1 MTLAELLQQ
10 ARERLTTLLAAR
22 QSATDALTTLRSQL
36 DAEGSTVTT
45 EQVREAIAARDA
57 FDPQIEEARARVAE
71 LQDELARDEAATAL
85 AREHAPAAPSRASGV
100 QVGAEPETYRRHG
113 EHSYFR
119 DLWMATNYGRRES
132 IERLVRNDREVEHAV
147 RSSDEVRA
155 QMRAI
160 GTTDGAGGE
169 FVPPVWLVNEF
180 EALARPGRVIANRI
194 RNEPLPAGTDSISLP
209 RVTGGASTA
218 EQTTQGNA
226 LSETDMTTGSA
237 TSAVATIGGVQT
249 VNLQLVEQSPINID
263 TIVLQDL
270 ADDYAVRIDTFVI
283 SNNAANKRG
292 LLNVTGINAITYTDA
307 TPTVPEVWPKLVDGK
322 RQVHNGRYK
331 PAQEVYMTPTRW
343 AWFEAALDANN
354 RPFVSDSMASAI
366 PLLGISEGAVPEGFV
381 GTIRGLSLPVFAD
394 ANIPSNLGA
403 GTNEDR
409 IIVIR
414 KDDVTLYEGARK
426 AEAFRETKA
435 KEAQVVFRL
444 YAYAALMSERAP
456 KAISVISGTG
466 LVQPTF

>member
-1 MTLAELLQQ
+1 MDELIRQ
-10 ARERLTTLLAAR
+10 ARERLASLLAAR
-22 QSATDALTTLRSQL
+22 GSATEKLGELRTQLSQ
-36 DAEGSTVTT
+36 EGSGVT
-45 EQVREAIAARDA
+45 EAQVTEAIAARDA

-71 LQDELARDEAATAL
+71 LEDERARDDAATAL
-85 AREHAPAAPSRASGV
+85 AREVGPAAPSRASGV
-100 QVGAEPETYRRHG
+100 QVGSEPETYRKNG

-119 DLWMATNYGRRES
+119 DLWMASSYGRRES
-132 IERLVRNDREVEHAV
+132 IDRLVRNDREVEHAI
-147 RSSDEVRA
+147 RSSDTVRE

-160 GTTDGAGGE
+160 GTADGAGGE

-180 EALARPGRVIANRI
+180 EKLARPGRVIANRI

-209 RVTGGASTA
+209 RVTGGSSTA
-218 EQTTQGNA
+218 EQTTQGNP

-249 VNLQLVEQSPINID
+249 ANLQLVEQSPINID
-263 TIVLQDL
+263 TIVLADL

-381 GTIRGLSLPVFAD
+381 GTVRGLSLPVFAD
-394 ANIPSNLGA
+394 ANIPANLGA

-414 KDDVTLYEGARK
+414 KDDITLYEGARK

-466 LVQPTF
+466 LIQPTF